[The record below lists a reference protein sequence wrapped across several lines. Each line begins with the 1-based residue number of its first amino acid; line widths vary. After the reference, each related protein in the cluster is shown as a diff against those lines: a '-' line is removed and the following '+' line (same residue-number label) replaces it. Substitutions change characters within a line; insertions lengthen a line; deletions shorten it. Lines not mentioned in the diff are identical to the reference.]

1 MHSATRWTWCF
12 FLLLAVAAG
21 FPLLPLSRF
30 VILQAS
36 LSTFYLPLKI
46 LFLMLVILTGSLAA
60 IFLVYSQIPFDA
72 RKPRSPA
79 PVPDALTLGWSTKG
93 DWIRLSNRALQYHT
107 LILGSSGS
115 GKTQLLLSLLAQQI
129 QRGGGCLMIDAKVDK
144 ESLQAV
150 LALCRHA
157 DRLEDLRVL
166 WPPDPTI
173 SHTWNPLLRGRLQEI
188 LSRVMALWGTSA
200 GKGEADFWRGQA
212 NTALHAILGAMIR
225 INPLI
230 TFNDLYQA
238 LTSANALLWL
248 ERTCPPGTEEHS
260 ALTSFLTNYRN
271 QKGHLDIE
279 RMKKMVGGA
288 PSYVSAYAWGE
299 LGKIM
304 NHTGPSLD
312 LLDALLNGH
321 IVYVALPILAETE
334 TATAMARMLIAD
346 LKQAVGTLQQRNDRP
361 RIPYLVLMDEA
372 SAYMNVEGI
381 ERLFEQ
387 ARSAGVGLVA
397 AAQVASG
404 FAIASKQQQDFIFG
418 NCSTKVIMKLGDF
431 PTAETMAKTIGEEIT
446 VFRSTTTANTTSR
459 SSAWVSPMP
468 DRSNNG
474 QSESHGVQERYD
486 YAIRPEKL
494 MHQRTGQAVLYIQD
508 SEHGES
514 LHEDTH
520 LVYLELPEAAQEEMK
535 PVPRNNPR
543 GLNLIVVLPK
553 ASLVPEEGGNGTGE
567 ASRKGDKRNGGKRP
581 TRKRQTQDFTII
593 GPAPAPT
600 GEPELAEPADGE
612 EEA

>member
-1 MHSATRWTWCF
+1 MGSSCRWTWCLF
-12 FLLLAVAAG
+12 GLLALAAG
-21 FPLLPLSRF
+21 FSLYPLPRF
-30 VILQAS
+30 VLLHAALGS
-36 LSTFYLPLKI
+36 LYLPLKI
-46 LFLMLVILTGSLAA
+46 LFLSLALLA
-60 IFLVYSQIPFDA
+60 GGLGAYCLVSDRA
-72 RKPRSPA
+72 RLDTRRPRTPA
-79 PVPDALTLGWSTKG
+79 PVGDALTLGWSATAG
-93 DWIRLSNRALQYHT
+93 WIRLNNQRLQYHT
-107 LILGSSGS
+107 LVLGSSGS

-144 ESLQAV
+144 ASLQTV
-150 LALCRHA
+150 LALCRQA

-166 WPPDPTI
+166 WPPNPTV

-188 LSRVMALWGTSA
+188 LSRVMALWGASA

-260 ALTSFLTNYRN
+260 ALTSFLANYRN

-312 LLDALLNGH
+312 LLDALLNGL

-346 LKQAVGTLQQRNDRP
+346 LKQAVGSLQQREDRP

-404 FAIASKQQQDFIFG
+404 FALASKQQQDFIFG

-431 PTAETMAKTIGEEIT
+431 PTAETMAKTVGEEIA
-446 VFRSTTTANTTSR
+446 VFRSTTTARTQSR
-459 SSAWVSPMP
+459 SAAWVSPMP
-468 DRSNNG
+468 DRSNTG
-474 QSESHGVQERYD
+474 QSNSQGIQERYD
-486 YAIRPEKL
+486 YVIRPEQL
-494 MHQRTGQAVLYIQD
+494 MHQCTGQAVVYIQAPD
-508 SEHGES
+508 TGAS
-514 LHEDTH
+514 LHEDAH
-520 LVYLELPEAAQEEMK
+520 LMYLDMPEAAHEAMK

-543 GLNLIVVLPK
+543 GLNLIETLPK
-553 ASLVPEEGGNGTGE
+553 TSSVHEGDAS
-567 ASRKGDKRNGGKRP
+567 ASEQHPRTSVNRNGGKRP
-581 TRKRQTQDFTII
+581 TRKRQTQDFTIL
-593 GPAPAPT
+593 GPTPAPPA
-600 GEPELAEPADGE
+600 EPELVNGE

>member
-1 MHSATRWTWCF
+1 MGSSRRWTWCF
-12 FLLLAVAAG
+12 FGLLALAAG
-21 FPLLPLSRF
+21 FPLFPLPRF
-30 VILQAS
+30 VLLHAALGS
-36 LSTFYLPLKI
+36 LYLPLKI
-46 LFLMLVILTGSLAA
+46 LFLVLGLLAGGLGAFCLVSGRVSI
-60 IFLVYSQIPFDA
+60 DM
-72 RKPRSPA
+72 RKPRTPA
-79 PVPDALTLGWSTKG
+79 PVGDALTLGWSQKAG
-93 DWIRLSNRALQYHT
+93 WIRLSNQSLQYHT
-107 LILGSSGS
+107 LVLGSSGS

-144 ESLQAV
+144 ESLQTV
-150 LALCRHA
+150 LALCRQA
-157 DRLEDLRVL
+157 DRREDLRVL
-166 WPPDPTI
+166 WPPDPAI
-173 SHTWNPLLRGRLQEI
+173 SHTWNPLLRGRLQEV
-188 LSRVMALWGTSA
+188 LSRVMALWGASA

-230 TFNDLYQA
+230 TFNDVYQA

-312 LLDALLNGH
+312 LLDALLNGL

-346 LKQAVGTLQQRNDRP
+346 LKQAVETLQQRQDRP

-387 ARSAGVGLVA
+387 ARSAGVGPVA

-431 PTAETMAKTIGEEIT
+431 PTAETMAKTVGEAIA
-446 VFRSTTTANTTSR
+446 VFRSTMTARTQSR
-459 SSAWVSPMP
+459 SAAWVSPMP
-468 DRSNNG
+468 DRSNTG
-474 QSESHGVQERYD
+474 QSKSHGVQERYD
-486 YAIRPEKL
+486 YVIRPEQL
-494 MHQRTGQAVLYIQD
+494 MHQRTGQAVVYIQD
-508 SEHGES
+508 PDTGAS
-514 LHEDTH
+514 LHEDAH
-520 LVYLELPEAAQEEMK
+520 LVYLDLPEAAHEAMK

-543 GLNLIVVLPK
+543 GLNLIEALPK
-553 ASLVPEEGGNGTGE
+553 TSSVPEGDANGSGE
-567 ASRKGDKRNGGKRP
+567 APRTSIKRNGSKRP
-581 TRKRQTQDFTII
+581 TRKRQTQDFTIL
-593 GPAPAPT
+593 GPAPAPPA
-600 GEPELAEPADGE
+600 EPKRAEPADSD